1 MKFRKIGA
9 AIATIAALAPA
20 ICCASTEKAALDAC
34 ARAFAS
40 SLASPGAAAPSFKVA
55 YHGVLFAESA
65 IDLYGRGY
73 SFHLYAHNLKTG
85 LAIAQASCSTDY
97 HGAVVAFAP
106 IPLGAAAPR
115 AFGGEY

>member
-1 MKFRKIGA
+1 MKFSKIGV
-9 AIATIAALAPA
+9 AIATVAALAPA
-20 ICCASTEKAALDAC
+20 ISSASTEKAALDAC

-55 YHGVLFAESA
+55 YHGVQYVESA

-73 SFHLYAHNLKTG
+73 TFHLYAHNLKTG

-97 HGAVVAFAP
+97 HGAVTALAP
-106 IPLGAAAPR
+106 LPLGAAATPTL
-115 AFGGEY
+115 AGEY

>member
-20 ICCASTEKAALDAC
+20 ISSASTEKAALD
-34 ARAFAS
+34 AFAS

-55 YHGVLFAESA
+55 YHGGQYLGSA

-97 HGAVVAFAP
+97 HGAVVALAP
-106 IPLGAAAPR
+106 IPLGAAAPPTL
-115 AFGGEY
+115 ADEY